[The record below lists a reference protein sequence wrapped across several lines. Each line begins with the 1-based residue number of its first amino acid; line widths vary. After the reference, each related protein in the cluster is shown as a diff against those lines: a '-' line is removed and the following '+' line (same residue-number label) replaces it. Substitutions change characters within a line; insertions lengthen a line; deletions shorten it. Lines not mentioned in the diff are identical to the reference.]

1 MIIPMLTVI
10 VGLVLAIGVSAFTHA
25 RQNIKHD
32 KLTPVYY
39 KFIGTDDNAADQI
52 SNWTTITQNAYDN
65 LSCPG
70 VHRACALAAS
80 STLTSV
86 PFNQQS
92 GYKDPKDKGKR
103 TSSSFFRNCLIARI
117 YNY

>member
-32 KLTPVYY
+32 KLTTVYY
-39 KFIGTDDNAADQI
+39 KFIGTNDNAADQI
-52 SNWTTITQNAYDN
+52 SNWSSISQNDYDN
-65 LSCPG
+65 LSCSG
-70 VHRACALAAS
+70 AHRACSLAAS
-80 STLTSV
+80 STLTTV

-92 GYKDPKDKGKR
+92 GYKDPKVSGAV
-103 TSSSFFRNCLIARI
+103 TEVRNRSV
-117 YNY
+117 N

>member
-1 MIIPMLTVI
+1 TVI

-25 RQNIKHD
+25 SQNTNHN
-32 KLTPVYY
+32 KLTTVYY

-52 SNWTTITQNAYDN
+52 SNWTSISQTDYDN

-80 STLTSV
+80 STLSSV

-92 GYKDPKDKGKR
+92 GYKDPKVSGAV
-103 TSSSFFRNCLIARI
+103 TEVRNRSA
-117 YNY
+117 N

>member
-10 VGLVLAIGVSAFTHA
+10 VGLVLAVGVSAFTHA

-32 KLTPVYY
+32 KRTAVHY

-52 SNWTTITQNAYDN
+52 SNWTTISQTDYDN

-70 VHRACALAAS
+70 IHRACALAAS

-92 GYKDPKDKGKR
+92 GYKDPKVSGAVTEVLNR
-103 TSSSFFRNCLIARI
+103 SAN
-117 YNY
+117 